1 MKKIKRYSGIVRFEH
16 WLIALSGIVLI
27 FTGLGC
33 LPLFKRYYITE
44 ILGFAWT
51 ADFYTVTKIH
61 YLFAIFFTFGVFF
74 HLFFHL
80 VLKDFGLLPKKGD
93 FVASIKTIL
102 ASFGLGEEPPA
113 NKWLPEQRYAYIG
126 IALVTAIVVLTGI
139 LKVLKNLEWI
149 VLPPKVESTLNLLH
163 TIFGGLFILLFFV
176 HLFFVLAIKANWP
189 LLKAMITGKVSLEY
203 IKKRHPLWYERIK
216 GKINKKE
223 GMNTS

>member
-1 MKKIKRYSGIVRFEH
+1 MKEIKRYSGIVRFEH
-16 WLIALSGIVLI
+16 WLIALSGLVLI

-44 ILGFAWT
+44 IPGFAWT

-61 YLFAIFFTFGVFF
+61 YLFAIFFTFGVFS

-80 VLKDFGLLPKKGD
+80 VRKDFGLLPKKGD

-102 ASFGLGEEPPA
+102 ASFGLGEEPQA
-113 NKWLPEQRYAYIG
+113 DKWLPEQRYAYVG

-139 LKVLKNLEWI
+139 LKVFKNLEWI

-189 LLKAMITGKVSLEY
+189 LLKAMITGKVSSEY
-203 IKKRHPLWYERIK
+203 VKKRHPLWYERIR